1 MLCSCCLVQ
10 CVVFSLGPLAS
21 EISRWRIWPFVNS
34 SQCSSESARALG
46 CEGRIASLGVAV
58 QELEGLAPGVDHR
71 KTGDGRGLAS
81 QGLLFVLDLDFQAE
95 ERTSRSQ
102 PRG

>member
-1 MLCSCCLVQ
+1 MFALV
-10 CVVFSLGPLAS
+10 SLLLRLLVSPPNLPDIALESGPSSTARSVQAKVSAAS
-21 EISRWRIWPFVNS
+21 AATDGS
-34 SQCSSESARALG
+34 LL
-46 CEGRIASLGVAV
+46 LGVVV
-58 QELEGLAPGVDHR
+58 QELGGLAPSLDHR

-81 QGLLFVLDLDFQAE
+81 QGLSPVLELDFQAE